1 VHKCRNCHF
10 RSKNH
15 VLLRRQSG
23 GFLRSTAKPSS
34 FSLPAAVRRCKID
47 FRLRTLGLHVKR
59 SIPKPSFPIALN
71 MIPSNFMLGG
81 AMGIVLT
88 IIIPSIKTRYTDVFK
103 RRRALSFLQ
112 DSVSGLPGPIST
124 YLTLDTQIYLIYTC
138 TCTFPSSPG
147 PKTQGSAQNNFLKKL
162 STTFNSHPPLI

>member
-1 VHKCRNCHF
+1 
-10 RSKNH
+10 
-15 VLLRRQSG
+15 
-23 GFLRSTAKPSS
+23 
-34 FSLPAAVRRCKID
+34 
-47 FRLRTLGLHVKR
+47 
-59 SIPKPSFPIALN
+59 
-71 MIPSNFMLGG
+71 
-81 AMGIVLT
+81 MGIVLT
-88 IIIPSIKTRYTDVFK
+88 IIVPSIKIRYTDVFK

-138 TCTFPSSPG
+138 TCTFPSNL